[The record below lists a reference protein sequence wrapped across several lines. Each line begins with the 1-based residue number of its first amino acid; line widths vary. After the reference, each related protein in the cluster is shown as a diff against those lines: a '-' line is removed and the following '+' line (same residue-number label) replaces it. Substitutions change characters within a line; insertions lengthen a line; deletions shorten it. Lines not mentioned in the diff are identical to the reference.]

1 VKPLLAVLCIAG
13 CSFIGVRG
21 PEVISSEPAPDPS
34 KVHCTDSDTLPS
46 LDAIGGAAALAAAG
60 GGFIIEQTSSTG
72 DFHNFS
78 KYYLG
83 PLVAVSIIY
92 FISTSFGTNRVEQ
105 CHAAK
110 GDGVPE
116 Q

>member
-1 VKPLLAVLCIAG
+1 MSA
-13 CSFIGVRG
+13 CSFVGVRG
-21 PEVISSEPAPDPS
+21 PGVVSNEPAADPS
-34 KVHCTDSDTLPS
+34 RIHCTESDALPA

-60 GGFIIEQTSSTG
+60 GGFIIEQTSSSG

-92 FISTSFGTNRVEQ
+92 FIATSYGTNRVEQ